1 MNLGFSPIVLSKS
14 LIQNTEFSH
23 LMVIGQ
29 QLNLLP
35 NGIRNES
42 VLW

>member
-23 LMVIGQ
+23 LMVRSTIE
-29 QLNLLP
+29 LNAEW
-35 NGIRNES
+35 NKK
-42 VLW
+42 